1 MHLQRLSLAL
11 DRIGRTIGAL
21 SCAVL
26 FLLLIVDIFL
36 RKAGFSFHWSIEY
49 SSFLM
54 AFIVFFPL
62 AGVTRRREHLLADFF
77 IMAIGGRTE
86 AVLRRWVIPS
96 MTLLFSVVILALA
109 AEQTWTSW
117 LDEERS
123 TGPLRTPMWLP
134 QLGMVV
140 ALAALLA
147 CAAID
152 LLSPRSAA
160 RTTVEEASR

>member
-11 DRIGRTIGAL
+11 DRIGRAIGAL

-36 RKAGFSFHWSIEY
+36 RKAGTGFHWSIEY

-77 IMAIGGRTE
+77 IMAVGGRIE
-86 AVLRRWVIPS
+86 AFLRRWVIPAT
-96 MTLLFSVVILALA
+96 TLLFGAVLLWLA
-109 AEQTWTSW
+109 ADQTWTSW

-134 QLGMVV
+134 QTGMVV
-140 ALAALLA
+140 ALTAMLV
-147 CAAID
+147 CAVID
-152 LLSPRSAA
+152 LLSPRRPSGE
-160 RTTVEEASR
+160 TSR

>member
-1 MHLQRLSLAL
+1 MHLQRLSLVL
-11 DRIGRTIGAL
+11 DRIGRTVGAL

-26 FLLLIVDIFL
+26 FLLLITDIFL
-36 RKAGFSFHWSIEY
+36 RKFGISFHWSIEY

-86 AVLRRWVIPS
+86 AAIRRWLIPVT
-96 MTLLFSVVILALA
+96 TLLFSAVILALA
-109 AEQTWTSW
+109 VDQTWTSW

-134 QLGMVV
+134 QIGMVV
-140 ALAALLA
+140 ALAAMLA

-152 LLSPRSAA
+152 LLAPEA
-160 RTTVEEASR
+160 RAEEAPR